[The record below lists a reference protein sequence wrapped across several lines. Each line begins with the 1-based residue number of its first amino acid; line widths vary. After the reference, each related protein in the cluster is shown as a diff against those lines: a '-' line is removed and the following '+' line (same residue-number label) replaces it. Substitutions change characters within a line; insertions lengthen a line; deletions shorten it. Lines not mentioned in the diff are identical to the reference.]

1 MAVEADKFK
10 ICRVGWKAKDP
21 EELQFEAG
29 GHLLKNS
36 SFLGESQSL
45 FS

>member
-29 GHLLKNS
+29 RLKTQKSCN
-36 SFLGESQSL
+36 LRLEAIC
-45 FS
+45 